1 MHYYPPKKNKNATSK
16 TKIDTDITL
25 EEFTNKGVRSSPIK
39 RKKVNY
45 NPHNYQKNIKK
56 KISTNYY
63 VPLPQ
68 QYQDEFDNSFEIPDP
83 IDSEYE
89 RLILNRQEKHISLE
103 NKKDL
108 NEFENNPLIEAGRKI
123 NEELLDLKMSDP
135 CRICDECWYDL
146 KIGPKNKMC
155 QRCYNEN
162 KNMRSDPD
170 VEKILKFSEENDMHP
185 DMVPDCI
192 KNYL

>member
-1 MHYYPPKKNKNATSK
+1 M
-16 TKIDTDITL
+16 
-25 EEFTNKGVRSSPIK
+25 
-39 RKKVNY
+39 
-45 NPHNYQKNIKK
+45 
-56 KISTNYY
+56 
-63 VPLPQ
+63 
-68 QYQDEFDNSFEIPDP
+68 
-83 IDSEYE
+83 
-89 RLILNRQEKHISLE
+89 NRQEKHISLE

-108 NEFENNPLIEAGRKI
+108 NEFENNPLIDAGRKI

-162 KNMRSDPD
+162 KNMKSDPD
-170 VEKILKFSEENDMHP
+170 VDKILKFSEENDMHP

-192 KNYL
+192 KKLSLIELAAIKLVQPMFHIIQTKGGGLKMRGHSIALEQNIQEFATRLPNW